1 MRKYFRFHCFAM
13 NQVLPNQTFI
23 ALNKENHL
31 SEIFSLSQGIG
42 TLYVSTHFEMGNSNL
57 LHYHD
62 EPHLTFI
69 LNGGVTDKR
78 KNLETERFSSELMF
92 FHAGEPHQTISRS
105 FPTKYVSFQF
115 ETNYHKKNPNLEAE
129 LQASVKSNPNAKLS
143 MLKIYKELKKKDE
156 FTESSVEMLLLG
168 LLNGKNLD
176 SNSRP
181 NWLNKIVEILN
192 DNWNEEIS
200 LGELAFAAGVHPKTI
215 SKYFPKYF
223 SCTLGEY
230 RRRIKIEKSLTL
242 IKKSNFSLTEIALNC
257 GFYDQSHFTETFKQM
272 TGFLPKQFRKM

>member
-1 MRKYFRFHCFAM
+1 M
-13 NQVLPNQTFI
+13 NRVLPNQTFI
-23 ALNKENHL
+23 ALNKESHL
-31 SEIFSLSQGIG
+31 SKMLRLSQGIG
-42 TLYVSTHFEMGNSNL
+42 TLYVSTHFELGNSDL

-69 LNGGVTDKR
+69 LHGGVTDKR
-78 KNLETERFSSELMF
+78 KNLETERFSGEMMF

-115 ETNYHKKNPNLEAE
+115 QSDYYRNNPNLENE
-129 LQASVKSNPNAKLS
+129 LKATLENDPNAKLS
-143 MLKIYKELKKKDE
+143 MLKIYKELAKKDE
-156 FTESSVEMLLLG
+156 FTESSIEMLLCG
-168 LLNGKNLD
+168 LMNGKHFD
-176 SNSRP
+176 RNSRP

-200 LGELAFAAGVHPKTI
+200 LNELAFAADVHPKTI

-230 RRRIKIEKSLTL
+230 RRRIKIEKSLAL